1 LSAICPK
8 CLSELREVGECC
20 PRDGW
25 YGIHPD
31 ELQRGDQLL
40 GYPIGGKFVP
50 LRRVGQGGMGVV
62 YEGRQIGLDRTVAIK
77 ILSKVQQAND
87 QVAQRFQREARSIA
101 RIVHPN
107 VVQLIDSGF
116 DADVTYIVME
126 LIKGRELSSIK
137 PSELSGQLIVHIT
150 HQILNALAEAHARNV
165 IHRDLKP
172 DNIMLT
178 EVDDDKYFVK
188 VLDFGLA
195 ALTDS
200 TKITISGQA
209 LGTPWYMSPE
219 QATASP
225 VTTMTDIYSLGCI
238 LFELASGAPPF
249 SGNRPFNVMMQHVNA
264 EIPQIIL
271 RPEVELSSSM
281 IAFIYKC
288 LQKDPNDRFLTA
300 LDALDALHECP
311 EWVAASQLDPIQ
323 SISLVMKQLSEMGDV
338 HNEISKVVSADS
350 ISSTENSKVIR
361 ASSLSSEGSKVI
373 RANSLSSEGSK
384 VIRANSLSS
393 EGSKVVR
400 ANSLSS
406 EAAKVSRSDSNLPDS
421 GSVSVRM
428 NRVSVETASISSS
441 VDGPRTASL
450 VQDPS
455 TANLLSERPHSGANI
470 PTFEHINGFA
480 PTTNPAAVRAN
491 STMQQQKIAV
501 QNRRFNLIMLVLA
514 VILLSLV
521 AAIIYVV
528 TSN

>member
-1 LSAICPK
+1 MSAICPK
-8 CLSELREVGECC
+8 CQCELREVGDCC
-20 PRDGW
+20 PNDGW

-31 ELQRGDQLL
+31 DLQRGDQLL

-50 LRRVGQGGMGVV
+50 LRRVGQGGMGIV
-62 YEGRQIGLDRTVAIK
+62 YEGRQIGLGRTVAIK

-107 VVQLIDSGF
+107 VVQLIDSGL
-116 DADVTYIVME
+116 DADVAYIVME
-126 LIKGRELSSIK
+126 LIKGRELSSLK
-137 PSELSGQLIVHIT
+137 PNELSGQVIVHIT

-172 DNIMLT
+172 DNIMII
-178 EVDDDKYFVK
+178 EDDDDKFFVK

-238 LFELASGAPPF
+238 LFELASGSPPF

-264 EIPQIIL
+264 EVPQIVL
-271 RPEVELSSSM
+271 RPEVELSSNM

-288 LQKDPNDRFLTA
+288 LQKDPNKRYLTA
-300 LDALDALHECP
+300 IEALDALHECP
-311 EWVAASQLDPIQ
+311 EWVAASQLDPIH
-323 SISLVMKQLSEMGDV
+323 SISLVMRQLSEMDNV
-338 HNEISKVVSADS
+338 HSEISKVVSADS
-350 ISSTENSKVIR
+350 VSSPSNSKLVRVSSLSKENSKVVR
-361 ASSLSSEGSKVI
+361 EGSVSKEI
-373 RANSLSSEGSK
+373 SK
-384 VIRANSLSS
+384 VTRESS
-393 EGSKVVR
+393 VSKEISKVVR
-400 ANSLSS
+400 DSSVSKENS
-406 EAAKVSRSDSNLPDS
+406 KVVRTESVVPES

-428 NRVSVETASISSS
+428 NRVSVETASISMSS
-441 VDGPRTASL
+441 DVLHSASL
-450 VQDPS
+450 VKDPS
-455 TANLLSERPHSGANI
+455 SPNLIDEHRPHTGSNI
-470 PTFEHINGFA
+470 QTFEHLNGFA

-491 STMQQQKIAV
+491 TSMQMQKSAL
-501 QNRRFNLIMLVLA
+501 QNRRFNIIMLVLG
-514 VILLSLV
+514 VILLGLIVAIVLV
-521 AAIIYVV
+521 L
-528 TSN
+528 TK